1 LLHMDSFLKVT
12 GPKTDLWLVKIV
24 SVLLVAIGLSF
35 ISSLTMEG
43 NLPLPVIVL
52 AVTSCIVLA
61 GIDFYYACKE
71 VISEIYML
79 DGIAEL
85 VLLIAWGLAL
95 LQNSGHQD

>member
-1 LLHMDSFLKVT
+1 MCQAGYYLLTALWPLFHMDSFLKVT
-12 GPKTDLWLVKIV
+12 GPKTDLWLVKTV

-61 GIDFYYACKE
+61 GIEASNK
-71 VISEIYML
+71 
-79 DGIAEL
+79 A
-85 VLLIAWGLAL
+85 
-95 LQNSGHQD
+95 